1 MCVSLEERIDKI
13 MYKWMYSRIVTE
25 HSKKSKEELIQEIMA
40 LEKIEC
46 SDRCFANQCEAGN
59 AISNINRLFV
69 ALNDMPEISNYVRN
83 IIIDA
88 EISWEY
94 ITNGINKINDNS
106 RCENALTE
114 FKNRV
119 AEATDDDDCI

>member
-1 MCVSLEERIDKI
+1 MKRFIYNK
-13 MYKWMYSRIVTE
+13 IVTDY
-25 HSKKSKEELIQEIMA
+25 SKKSKEELIQEIMA

-59 AISNINRLFV
+59 AIANINRLFAV
-69 ALNDMPEISNYVRN
+69 LNDTPEISDYVRN
-83 IIIDA
+83 IIVDA

-94 ITNGINKINDNS
+94 ITNGISTINDDS
-106 RCENALTE
+106 RCGNALIE

-119 AEATDDDDCI
+119 AEATNDDDCI

>member
-59 AISNINRLFV
+59 AISNINRLFA

-94 ITNGINKINDNS
+94 ITNGNM
-106 RCENALTE
+106 
-114 FKNRV
+114 
-119 AEATDDDDCI
+119 

>member
-1 MCVSLEERIDKI
+1 

-25 HSKKSKEELIQEIMA
+25 HSKKSKEELIQEIIA

-59 AISNINRLFV
+59 AIANINKLFA
-69 ALNDMPEISNYVRN
+69 ALNTMENVPNSVRL
-83 IIIDA
+83 IIENA

-94 ITNGINKINDNS
+94 ITNGINRMNDNS

-119 AEATDDDDCI
+119 TEATDDDDCI

>member
-1 MCVSLEERIDKI
+1 MKRFIYNK
-13 MYKWMYSRIVTE
+13 IVTDY
-25 HSKKSKEELIQEIMA
+25 SKKSKEELIQEIMA

-59 AISNINRLFV
+59 AISNINRLFA
-69 ALNDMPEISNYVRN
+69 ALNDTPEISNYVRN
-83 IIIDA
+83 IIVDA

-94 ITNGINKINDNS
+94 ITSGISTINDDS
-106 RCENALTE
+106 RCENALIE

>member
-59 AISNINRLFV
+59 ALANINRLFAV
-69 ALNDMPEISNYVRN
+69 LNDTPKISDYIRN
-83 IIIDA
+83 IIVNA
-88 EISWEY
+88 ESSWEY
-94 ITNGINKINDNS
+94 ITSGISTINDDS
-106 RCENALTE
+106 RCENALIE

>member
-1 MCVSLEERIDKI
+1 MKRFIYNK
-13 MYKWMYSRIVTE
+13 IVTDY
-25 HSKKSKEELIQEIMA
+25 SKKSKEELIQEIMA

-59 AISNINRLFV
+59 ALANINRLFAV
-69 ALNDMPEISNYVRN
+69 LNDTSKISDYIRN
-83 IIIDA
+83 IIVNA
-88 EISWEY
+88 ESSWEY
-94 ITNGINKINDNS
+94 ITSGISTINDDS
-106 RCENALTE
+106 RCENALIE

>member
-1 MCVSLEERIDKI
+1 MKRFIYNK
-13 MYKWMYSRIVTE
+13 IVTDY
-25 HSKKSKEELIQEIMA
+25 SKKSKEELIQEIMA

-59 AISNINRLFV
+59 AISNINRLFA
-69 ALNDMPEISNYVRN
+69 ALNDTPEISNYVRN
-83 IIIDA
+83 IIVDA

-94 ITNGINKINDNS
+94 ITNGINKINNNS
-106 RCENALTE
+106 RCENALIE

>member
-1 MCVSLEERIDKI
+1 MKRSIYNK
-13 MYKWMYSRIVTE
+13 IVTDY
-25 HSKKSKEELIQEIMA
+25 SKKSKEELIQEIMA

-59 AISNINRLFV
+59 AISNINRLFA

>member
-1 MCVSLEERIDKI
+1 MKKFIYNK
-13 MYKWMYSRIVTE
+13 IVTDY
-25 HSKKSKEELIQEIMA
+25 SKKSKEELIQEIMA
-40 LEKIEC
+40 LERIEC

-59 AISNINRLFV
+59 AISNINRLFA
-69 ALNDMPEISNYVRN
+69 ALNDTPEISNYVRN
-83 IIIDA
+83 IIVDA

-94 ITNGINKINDNS
+94 ITNGINKINNNS
-106 RCENALTE
+106 RCENALIE

>member
-1 MCVSLEERIDKI
+1 
-13 MYKWMYSRIVTE
+13 
-25 HSKKSKEELIQEIMA
+25 
-40 LEKIEC
+40 
-46 SDRCFANQCEAGN
+46 
-59 AISNINRLFV
+59 
-69 ALNDMPEISNYVRN
+69 MPEISNYVRN